1 MLIKLVRKSLKV
13 LFKQTS
19 LVQFSSFD
27 FLLIKLLINKAAL
40 KEENS

>member
-19 LVQFSSFD
+19 LVQLSSFG
-27 FLLIKLLINKAAL
+27 FLLIKLLINNAAL

>member
-1 MLIKLVRKSLKV
+1 MLIKLVRKGLKV

-27 FLLIKLLINKAAL
+27 FLLIKLLINNAAL